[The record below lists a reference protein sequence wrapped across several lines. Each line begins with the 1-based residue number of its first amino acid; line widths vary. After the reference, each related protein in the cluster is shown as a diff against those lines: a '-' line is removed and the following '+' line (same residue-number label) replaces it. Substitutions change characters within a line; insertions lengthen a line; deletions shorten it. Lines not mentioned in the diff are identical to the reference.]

1 MDLLY
6 QAAMAW
12 RELTAYTYRI
22 TYGKNKTLHTITLKF
37 RTDEFYHLAGFQ
49 YTKDIVLPVRFS
61 RPKTL
66 DVILSGKITEKHIA
80 KSENYPMITE
90 RLTAITQ
97 LKSALETAFTVY
109 QFNAK
114 VLPFYTNITA
124 QNLISAQCGDVV
136 FLFTD
141 SNASGEAFSKSVFLK
156 HPDHDFSINQKALAI
171 FRVEREN
178 GELVCLYS
186 KDMK

>member
-12 RELTAYTYRI
+12 RELTTYTYRI
-22 TYGKNKTLHTITLKF
+22 TYGKNKKLHTITLKF
-37 RTDEFYHLAGFQ
+37 RADEFYHLAGFQ

-66 DVILSGKITEKHIA
+66 DVILSGKITEKHIT

-156 HPDHDFSINQKALAI
+156 RPDHDFSINQKALAI
-171 FRVEREN
+171 FKVEREN

>member
-6 QAAMAW
+6 QAAAAW
-12 RELTAYTYRI
+12 RELTTYTYRI
-22 TYGKNKTLHTITLKF
+22 TYGKNKALHTITLKF
-37 RTDEFYHLAGFQ
+37 RKDEFYHLAGFQ

-66 DVILSGKITEKHIA
+66 DVILSGKITEAHIS
-80 KSENYPMITE
+80 KSENYPMIAE

-97 LKSALETAFTVY
+97 LKAALEISFTVY
-109 QFNAK
+109 RFNAK
-114 VLPFYTNITA
+114 VLPFYTSITA

-141 SNASGEAFSKSVFLK
+141 SNTSGEAFSKSVFLK
-156 HPDHDFSINQKALAI
+156 RPDHDFSTNQKALAI
-171 FRVEREN
+171 FRIEREN
-178 GELVCLYS
+178 GETVCLYS
-186 KDMK
+186 RDAK